1 MRATRCRALLFAARG
16 DLDEAS
22 AQAAQALLAGA
33 GLQLGIEAARSQ
45 LVAGQVERRRRQK
58 AAAADHLRRAAALF
72 EDMGAA
78 MWAERARD
86 ELGRVGLRPPAPAE
100 LTVSE
105 LRVAELIASGRTC
118 REAGAELF
126 MSPKTVEA
134 KLARVY
140 RKLGVHSRAQ
150 LGVRLTT
157 LRQPPPA
164 QM

>member
-1 MRATRCRALLFAARG
+1 MG
-16 DLDEAS
+16 EP
-22 AQAAQALLAGA
+22 
-33 GLQLGIEAARSQ
+33 
-45 LVAGQVERRRRQK
+45 
-58 AAAADHLRRAAALF
+58 AALF

-78 MWAERARD
+78 TWAKRARD

-105 LRVAELIASGRTC
+105 LRVAELIAAGRTS

-134 KLARVY
+134 KLARIY

-150 LGVRLTT
+150 LGARLAS
-157 LRQPPPA
+157 LAQPPPA
-164 QM
+164 QI